1 MGKITRFQEI
11 LAWQKAR
18 ALVKE
23 IYRYSSAGSFGKD
36 FALRSQMRRAA
47 LSIMSNIAE
56 GFARR
61 TSKEFANFL
70 NISAASAAEAQSLLY
85 VAQDVGYMA
94 EKEAETLRHLSEDI
108 SNMVRAFVRYL
119 RTGHS
124 KRSQ

>member
-1 MGKITRFQEI
+1 MGKITKFQEI

-23 IYRYSSAGSFGKD
+23 IYRYSSTGSFGKD

-70 NISAASAAEAQSLLY
+70 NISAAS
-85 VAQDVGYMA
+85 
-94 EKEAETLRHLSEDI
+94 
-108 SNMVRAFVRYL
+108 
-119 RTGHS
+119 
-124 KRSQ
+124 